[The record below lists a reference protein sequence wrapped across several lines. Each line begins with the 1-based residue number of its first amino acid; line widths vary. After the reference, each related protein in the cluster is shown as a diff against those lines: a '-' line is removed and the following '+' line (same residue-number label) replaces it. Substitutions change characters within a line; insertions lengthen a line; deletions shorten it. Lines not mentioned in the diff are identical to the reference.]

1 MKIDLNI
8 EADSILVLG
17 LNRGRI
23 AVDVDGIELAEL
35 IKAINHHGYSLQKIR
50 EPEYASVA
58 SPCSL
63 SLAEGLQ
70 ILIDW
75 LQDNIDCDSTLIFD
89 NDEKLTDS
97 SKLLSCVEQALNVV
111 LSLQS
116 MANQSTQ

>member
-23 AVDVDGIELAEL
+23 AVDVDGIELAAL
-35 IKAINHHGYSLQKIR
+35 IKAVNNHGYSLQKTS

-63 SLAEGLQ
+63 PLAEGLQ

-89 NDEKLTDS
+89 NDEKMTDS
-97 SKLLSCVEQALNVV
+97 SKLLPCVEQALNVV
-111 LSLQS
+111 LNLQS
-116 MANQSTQ
+116 MAN

>member
-1 MKIDLNI
+1 MKIDLNV

-23 AVDVDGIELAEL
+23 AIDVDGIELAEL
-35 IKAINHHGYSLQKIR
+35 IQAINHHGYSLQKIG
-50 EPEYASVA
+50 EPECASVT

-63 SLAEGLQ
+63 PLAEGLL

-89 NDEKLTDS
+89 NDEKMTDS
-97 SKLLSCVEQALNVV
+97 STLLPCVEQALNVV
-111 LSLQS
+111 LSLQT
-116 MANQSTQ
+116 MAVQSTE